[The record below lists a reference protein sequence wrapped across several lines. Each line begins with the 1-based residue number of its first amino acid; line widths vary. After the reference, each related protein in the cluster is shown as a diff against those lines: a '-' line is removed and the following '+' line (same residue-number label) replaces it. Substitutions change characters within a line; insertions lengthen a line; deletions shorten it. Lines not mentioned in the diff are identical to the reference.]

1 MRACSVGR
9 FSKPSS
15 VIQKLQ
21 QTDWIH
27 SRIWDSAK
35 GKHFPHCYS
44 IGPLQSNKTVILI
57 YIAGYKH
64 RVGISPKLKR
74 KPDGMAR
81 IHQKGLLLPNIQCNS
96 VAELNAVNSLLTTS
110 VFSANMPS
118 WRLSMAIHLTGSLT
132 GTSPSLPWRSAC
144 LK

>member
-1 MRACSVGR
+1 MRACSIGR

-15 VIQKLQ
+15 VIQKLK

-44 IGPLQSNKTVILI
+44 IGPLQSNKTVILRKTSQVI
-57 YIAGYKH
+57 SI
-64 RVGISPKLKR
+64 GISPKLKR

-81 IHQKGLLLPNIQCNS
+81 IHQKRLLLPNIQCNS

-110 VFSANMPS
+110 VFSVNMPS